1 MLQWTSSKIA
11 KIAKIASVATPH
23 NSAKATILPSVAV
36 RRQSTLGMRP
46 KEDQYNFFGV
56 FEVFRF
62 HVASLCQ
69 IGTLTSPVFEPVFQ
83 HKEWERALGILD
95 EMESKEMK
103 PDIISYDAGISACE
117 KACEWE
123 QAIVLLQDL
132 NTKKL
137 QPTIVTCSAL
147 ISACGNGGEW
157 PLALHFFDEAG
168 LFTGNRSKELG
179 GALCNGMDDIL
190 RW

>member
-1 MLQWTSSKIA
+1 MLQWTSA
-11 KIAKIASVATPH
+11 KIAKIASVVTHH
-23 NSAKATILPSVAV
+23 NSAKATIPPSVAV
-36 RRQSTLGMRP
+36 RRQSTLGIRP
-46 KEDQYNFFGV
+46 KENQYNFFGFLWCV
-56 FEVFRF
+56 RSIQVSCRPI
-62 HVASLCQ
+62 VP
-69 IGTLTSPVFEPVFQ
+69 IGILTSPVFEPVFQ
-83 HKEWERALGILD
+83 HKEWERALGLLD

-132 NTKKL
+132 NIKKL

-157 PLALHFFDEAG
+157 PLALYFFDEAG
-168 LFTGNRSKELG
+168 LVKGRSKELG
-179 GALCNGMDDIL
+179 GAPCSWMIL

>member
-1 MLQWTSSKIA
+1 MDKCKDCKDCFRCDTSQLSKGYNTAISSCQKA
-11 KIAKIASVATPH
+11 IDAWNPSKGKSVQF
-23 NSAKATILPSVAV
+23 LWSVRSIQV
-36 RRQSTLGMRP
+36 SCRP
-46 KEDQYNFFGV
+46 IV
-56 FEVFRF
+56 P
-62 HVASLCQ
+62 
-69 IGTLTSPVFEPVFQ
+69 IGILTSPVFEPVFQ
-83 HKEWERALGILD
+83 HKEWERALGLLD

-132 NTKKL
+132 NIKKL

-157 PLALHFFDEAG
+157 PLALYFFDEAG
-168 LFTGNRSKELG
+168 LVKGRSKELG
-179 GALCNGMDDIL
+179 GALCSWMIL